1 MDFVRFNQL
10 SHLLLNDE
18 FVISY
23 SGYVSEDILEAV
35 GNTLRERLAS
45 HVQDDNQ
52 IRNIFSI
59 FVELMQNIIRYGD
72 DGPQPFVQESDE
84 KPAFGI
90 VLVSQ
95 TDNHLSVMAG
105 NYVTDEEAALLTSR
119 ITSLANSSQDELRQM
134 YRDKL
139 REPVELTSKGASLGL
154 IEIARRASL
163 PLSCETIK
171 NNEASNGNSTP
182 DSDLGAQNLFMI
194 KATV

>member
-1 MDFVRFNQL
+1 MDFARFNQL

-18 FVISY
+18 FVLSY
-23 SGYVSEDILEAV
+23 SGYVSEDILRAV
-35 GNTLRERLAS
+35 GDTLRERLSS
-45 HVQDDNQ
+45 HVDDHNQ

-72 DGPQPFVQESDE
+72 DGPQPPVKDSDE
-84 KPAFGI
+84 KPSFGI

-95 TDNHLSVMAG
+95 TDGHLSVMAG
-105 NYVTDEEAALLTSR
+105 NYVTDSEAQLLTGR
-119 ITSLANSSQDELRQM
+119 IDELATSSAEELRQM

-139 REPVELTSKGASLGL
+139 REPVEATSKGASLGL

-163 PLSCETIK
+163 PLNCETIK
-171 NNEASNGNSTP
+171 DNS
-182 DSDLGAQNLFMI
+182 GHNLFMI

>member
-1 MDFVRFNQL
+1 MDFARFNQL

-18 FVISY
+18 FVLSY
-23 SGYVSEDILEAV
+23 SGYVSEDILKAV
-35 GNTLRERLAS
+35 GDTLRERLTS
-45 HVQDDNQ
+45 HVDNSNQ

-72 DGPQPFVQESDE
+72 DGPQPVMKDSMQ
-84 KPAFGI
+84 KPSFGI

-95 TDNHLSVMAG
+95 SKGHLSVMAG
-105 NYVTDEEAALLTSR
+105 NYVTDAEADMLMGRINALATS
-119 ITSLANSSQDELRQM
+119 SDEELRQM

-139 REPVELTSKGASLGL
+139 REPVEATSKGASLGL

-163 PLSCETIK
+163 PLTCEAIK
-171 NNEASNGNSTP
+171 
-182 DSDLGAQNLFMI
+182 DSSGHNLFMI